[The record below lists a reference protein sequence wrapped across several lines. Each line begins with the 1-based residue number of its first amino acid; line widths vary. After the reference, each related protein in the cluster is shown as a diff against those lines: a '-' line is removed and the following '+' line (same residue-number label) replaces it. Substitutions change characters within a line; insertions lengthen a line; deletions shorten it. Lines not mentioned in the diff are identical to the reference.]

1 MHIHKLDPL
10 VANQIAAGEVVER
23 PASVVKE
30 LIENSLDSGCTHLFV
45 EIDKGGVEL
54 IRIRDNGSGI
64 HPDDLPL
71 ALERHATSKIKTF
84 ADLERIG
91 SLGFRGEALASIAA
105 VSRLKMVSAQAE
117 SVSGFSI
124 ACEGG
129 SIFEEG
135 LPAPHPCGTTI
146 EVRDLFY
153 NTPAR
158 RRFLKSERAEFQSI
172 EKMLRRLALG
182 HFNVGFTLLHNQKN
196 ILNVPVAGSKH
207 AQEKRLSDIVG
218 AEFRQGSL
226 GIEFEAMGMRL
237 SGWIASPGFNRAQ
250 ADMQYFYINGRFVRD
265 KLLMHATA
273 QAYQDILFNGRHP
286 AYVLYLEC
294 DPAIVD
300 VNVHPTK
307 NEVRFRDSRTIHDFV
322 FRAIQNALE
331 QVKPGMKEA
340 PSMTPEMAVACEDIS
355 RHIAQH
361 DFPFHEPQSVNYSA
375 RSTPSLTQNY
385 QHFLAQEVAPIQE
398 KITSLGMPIAQLHDI
413 YILTQNTQGLII
425 VDMHAAHER
434 IVYERLKKHMKE
446 SNLMAEQLLIPISIH
461 LNQEEMH
468 CWVDHQFALASI
480 GLLTEQLGEQTVVI
494 REIPA
499 ILKGKALEQLLRDI
513 ISDLL
518 TEETSMRLQEHVNHI
533 LATVACHAAFRAPHR
548 LTLVEMEQLLRE
560 MEATP
565 NSGCCNHGRPT
576 WAQLSMKELDGL
588 FLRGR

>member
-1 MHIHKLDPL
+1 MHIKKLDPL

-30 LIENSLDSGCTHLFV
+30 LIENSLDSGCTHLV
-45 EIDKGGVEL
+45 IEIDKGGVEL

-64 HPDDLPL
+64 HPDDLSL

-84 ADLERIG
+84 EDLERIS

-105 VSRLKMVSAQAE
+105 VSRLKMISAQAE

-129 SIFEEG
+129 SIVDQG
-135 LPAPHPCGTTI
+135 LPAPHPVGTTI

-158 RRFLKSERAEFQSI
+158 RRFLKSERTEFQSI
-172 EKMLRRLALG
+172 EKMLRRLSLG
-182 HFNVGFTLLHNQKN
+182 HFNVGFTLLHNQKT
-196 ILNVPVAGSKH
+196 ILNTPVAH
-207 AQEKRLSDIVG
+207 ALQAQQKRLSDIVG
-218 AEFRQGSL
+218 PEFQQGSL

-237 SGWIASPGFNRAQ
+237 TGWIAEPGFNRSQ
-250 ADMQYFYINGRFVRD
+250 ADMQYFYINSRFVRD
-265 KLLMHATA
+265 KLLMHAA
-273 QAYQDILFNGRHP
+273 VQAYQDILFNGRHP

-322 FRAIQNALE
+322 FRAIHNALE
-331 QVKPGMKEA
+331 QVKPGVQQSTSVNTEA
-340 PSMTPEMAVACEDIS
+340 AVPCQDVPRQIV
-355 RHIAQH
+355 QH
-361 DFPFHEPQSVNYSA
+361 DFVFHESRPMSYSA
-375 RSTPSLTQNY
+375 RPALLTQHY
-385 QHFLAQEVAPIQE
+385 QHFLAQEVTSIQE
-398 KITSLGMPIAQLHDI
+398 KLIPLGTPIAQLHDI
-413 YILTQNTQGLII
+413 YILAQNKEGLII

-434 IVYERLKKHMKE
+434 IVYERLKKQLSK
-446 SNLMAEQLLIPISIH
+446 SNVITEQLLIPISIH
-461 LNQEEMH
+461 LSREEMQ
-468 CWVDHQFALASI
+468 CWLDHQSALASI
-480 GLLTEQLGEQTVVI
+480 GLLTEQLGEQAVLL

-518 TEETSMRLQEHVNHI
+518 TDETSMRLQKHVNHI
-533 LATVACHAAFRAPHR
+533 LATVACHAAFRAHHR
-548 LTLVEMEQLLRE
+548 LTLVEMEQLLRD
-560 MEATP
+560 METTP